1 VIIFKIKLICD
12 SLCDIPKEIQDKGYL
27 EVVPLTIILNDKE
40 YKDGVDISKEEYYK
54 VLRSSKE
61 IPKTSQATYI
71 QFNEIFNKYIN
82 QGYKIICINGSSKS
96 SGTYQS
102 AMLAKSDMD
111 EKADDIYIFDTMS
124 LSLGSGQ
131 FVIKACELIE
141 KGLNADKII
150 KELDFIRDSV
160 MLFFA
165 PKTLDYL
172 KKSGRVS
179 VTTAIIGNILNLV
192 PVFSFPNGEAQLEA
206 KVRGSKNLVNKL
218 VDIILEKNN
227 GDLSDKIVTIGYG
240 DNFKDFEKLEKEV
253 QNRIKAKKVFITR
266 GGACIC
272 SHTGPDILAISC
284 SK

>member
-1 VIIFKIKLICD
+1 MKIKLICD
-12 SLCDIPKEIQDKGYL
+12 SLCDIPKEIQDKKYL
-27 EVVPLTIILNDKE
+27 EVVPLTIIFNDKE
-40 YKDGVDISKEEYYK
+40 YKDGVDISKEKYYE
-54 VLRSSKE
+54 VLKNSKE

-71 QFNEIFNKYIN
+71 QFSEVFNKYVDE
-82 QGYKIICINGSSKS
+82 GYKIICINGSSKS

-102 AMLAKSDMD
+102 SILAKNDMD
-111 EKADDIYIFDTMS
+111 EKGNDIHVFDTMS

-131 FVIKACELIE
+131 FVIKACDLIE
-141 KGLNADKII
+141 DGLSFDDII
-150 KELDFIRDSV
+150 KELEFIRESV

-179 VTTAIIGNILNLV
+179 VATAIIGNILNLV
-192 PVFSFPNGEAQLEA
+192 PIFSFPNGEANLEE
-206 KVRGSKNLVNKL
+206 KVRGSKNLASKL
-218 VDIILEKNN
+218 VDMILEKNN
-227 GDLSDKIVTIGYG
+227 GDLSDKIITIGYG

-272 SHTGPDILAISC
+272 SHTGPEILAISC
-284 SK
+284 SN